1 VKCVSLRVK
10 NKYIYIFLCELIK
23 QCKKLLFLLEE
34 GKFHNVFDDK
44 PAKRPI
50 AKRKYQNIHLQ
61 LIYMTLQEG
70 MIIKGI

>member
-1 VKCVSLRVK
+1 M
-10 NKYIYIFLCELIK
+10 
-23 QCKKLLFLLEE
+23 LFLLEE
-34 GKFHNVFDDK
+34 GRFHNVFDDK
-44 PAKRPI
+44 LAKWPI